1 MSRAVRDL
9 GRNLSGSSYREGPL
23 NGYGVIESCDLGSQS
38 GECSFHPAVRF
49 EGLEWQLGAESD
61 IASLVGLG
69 GRLQFAVYSSKRLR
83 RWSDLS
89 VQSSRPQQLLTL

>member
-9 GRNLSGSSYREGPL
+9 GRNLSGYSYRDGPL

-61 IASLVGLG
+61 VAFPIALG
-69 GRLQFAVYSSKRLR
+69 GEWSSAAPNLIVRYYHKA
-83 RWSDLS
+83 
-89 VQSSRPQQLLTL
+89 LTLKA

>member
-1 MSRAVRDL
+1 MSRNADL
-9 GRNLSGSSYREGPL
+9 HPPKMLQCGRMAALAKLRRSADDYRGWL
-23 NGYGVIESCDLGSQS
+23 V
-38 GECSFHPAVRF
+38 
-49 EGLEWQLGAESD
+49 WAESD